1 MQLFRYIL
9 EPYKGAKSRFR
20 CPCCQK
26 TEKTF
31 TRYIDTESGDYLP
44 IQYGRCEREN
54 NCNYF
59 LNPYSDG
66 YFKDAT
72 SNEYVLK
79 KPKVFKPVNL
89 IEKQCSYIA
98 SDKLF
103 KSLKCY
109 EDNRFIEFLTKQFGT
124 KITEDLISKYF
135 IGSSSFWKGSTVFW
149 QIDIDGKIRTG
160 KIMLYDGYTG
170 KRVKEPFN
178 HIQWV
183 HKVLKIEHYELKQC
197 LFGEHLLKNNNKPI
211 AIVESEKTAIISSVY
226 FPDFI
231 WLAVG
236 SLTNLTK
243 ERCKAILNRNVY
255 LFPDLK
261 AFDKWNVKAKEL
273 GFQIFDFLENIATES
288 EKNKG
293 LDLADYLT
301 TSIKVL

>member
-1 MQLFRYIL
+1 
-9 EPYKGAKSRFR
+9 
-20 CPCCQK
+20 
-26 TEKTF
+26 
-31 TRYIDTESGDYLP
+31 
-44 IQYGRCEREN
+44 
-54 NCNYF
+54 

-79 KPKVFKPVNL
+79 KKTVFKAVNL

-98 SDKLF
+98 SDKLI
-103 KSLKCY
+103 KSLKHY
-109 EDNRFIEFLTKQFGT
+109 ENNHFVEFLIKQFGI
-124 KITEDLISKYF
+124 KITEDLISKYL

-183 HKVLKIEHYELKQC
+183 HKVLKIEPFELKQC
-197 LFGEHLLKNNNKPI
+197 LFGEHLIKNNNKPI

-226 FPDFI
+226 FPNFI

-243 ERCKAILNRNVY
+243 ERCKAILNRKVY

-261 AFDKWNVKAKEL
+261 AFDKWNMKAKEL
-273 GFQIFDFLENIATES
+273 GFQIFDFLENKATES

-301 TSIKVL
+301 TSDKVL